1 VKRRKPEK
9 FESITPKF
17 NVDEFNFN
25 KIDPREALAVFEFNG
40 FPVLFLIN
48 NSPLTKYHLL
58 IVPEVET
65 NQPQIMTQ
73 NCLELGLSI
82 MKATN
87 DRAIRLGYNSP
98 GALASVNHLHLHL
111 IHVERDLYIEAVVSV
126 TDNRQQTQSLTRASF
141 SRRV

>member
-9 FESITPKF
+9 FDSIMPNF
-17 NVDEFNFN
+17 NVNEFNFN
-25 KIDPREALAVFEFNG
+25 KIDQREALAVFEFNG

-48 NSPLTKYHLL
+48 NSPLTKIHLL
-58 IVPEVET
+58 IVPEVES

-82 MKATN
+82 MRATN

-111 IHVERDLYIEAVVSV
+111 LHVERELFVEVVVSLILIILS
-126 TDNRQQTQSLTRASF
+126 RLSL
-141 SRRV
+141 